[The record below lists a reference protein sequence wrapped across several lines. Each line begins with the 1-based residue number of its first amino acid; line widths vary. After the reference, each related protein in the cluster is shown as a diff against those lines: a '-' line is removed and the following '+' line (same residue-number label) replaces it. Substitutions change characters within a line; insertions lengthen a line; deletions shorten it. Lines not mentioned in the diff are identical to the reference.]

1 MAVLTPVV
9 CGYVSYW
16 LPIWGG
22 TNFLKLLRTG
32 LTNPERRTDSVPLA
46 QAAEA
51 VDAKT

>member
-16 LPIWGG
+16 PPIRGG

-32 LTNPERRTDSVPLA
+32 LANRERRTDSFPLA
-46 QAAEA
+46 
-51 VDAKT
+51 